1 MTVGSF
7 FFPCFE
13 KHEDSRTS
21 AALYHL
27 VNKPHFELKFS
38 SEDPLL
44 ESRFESE
51 EVAYSKK
58 NSHCNEVASYFE
70 SNSTLSKIELFSLG
84 DSNSSD

>member
-21 AALYHL
+21 AVLYHS

-44 ESRFESE
+44 ESSYDSK
-51 EVAYSKK
+51 EVDYSKK
-58 NSHCNEVASYFE
+58 NSNCNEFASYFE

-84 DSNSSD
+84 DYNSSD